1 MTDIV
6 NQWFQ
11 RFYPP
16 ANLEPDRLEFCGY
29 SGVRR
34 YYRDYHNVFPRMIC
48 ADGFS
53 MSVQGHSGA
62 YSSPRDDFADSYAT
76 VEIGYPSAAEPLLM
90 ERAESPENPIE
101 TVYGYV
107 PIATVLE
114 IIEKH
119 GGFDEAASL
128 ATVKETSQ

>member
-6 NQWFQ
+6 NQWFR

-16 ANLEPDRLEFCGY
+16 EGAKPVRAHFTNTTGWSRRFEGY
-29 SGVRR
+29 
-34 YYRDYHNVFPRMIC
+34 DNVFPRMIC
-48 ADGFS
+48 KDGFS
-53 MSVQGHSGA
+53 MSVQGHYGA

-90 ERAESPENPIE
+90 ERAENPENPTE